1 MKITDRVGLPITSAA
16 AWALVFEDRL
26 ILGYLRSGQPAKAEP
41 LRRSRLSRRPSARDE
56 AWLAQCQ

>member
-1 MKITDRVGLPITSAA
+1 MKITDRFGLPITSAA
-16 AWALVFEDRL
+16 AQALVFEDWL
-26 ILGYLRSGQPAKAEP
+26 ILGHLRSGQPAKAEP